1 MSANS
6 SKYVLITFVIL
17 LFSLSGTYAQKKSR
31 QQLENEKKES
41 IRKINE
47 AESILTQTKSK
58 KKNSLG
64 ELYALNQ
71 QIKEMNN
78 LIISIRQE
86 VSLIDDDIADTNDI
100 ISSLADDLDHLKQ
113 EYAHMIY
120 NTYKTTRGQTKLTFL
135 FSSSTFNEFL
145 MRLKYMEQYAV
156 ARRKQTEQINKVK
169 EVLAGQVDRLEG
181 QKVEK
186 NELLDEQ
193 LAEGIK
199 LNNLKLKQSNVIA
212 ALSSREKEV
221 KKQIEKNK
229 KSVAR
234 LNKLIDEIIKAEIA
248 KSTSNKSSTSLKM
261 TPEAARLAESFASN
275 RGKLPWPVETG
286 YITRGYGK
294 HQHPV
299 WRNVVTENKGVDIQT
314 NNNQRVRSVF
324 EGEVRKVAYVPGMGN
339 MVMIQHG
346 DYFTVYAR
354 LKEVFVQSGQKVDTK
369 DTLGTVLTDGE
380 GVSEVKFSVWK
391 NNKTMNPKQWLYPR

>member
-6 SKYVLITFVIL
+6 SKYALITFVIL
-17 LFSLSGTYAQKKSR
+17 LYSLSGSYAQKKSR

-47 AESILTQTKSK
+47 AESILIQTKSK

-71 QIKEMNN
+71 QVKEMNN

-86 VSLIDDDIADTNDI
+86 VSLIDDDITETNDI

-169 EVLAGQVDRLEG
+169 EVLAGQVNRLEG